1 MYDLPHLT
9 PRDVLLD
16 ILSYFLKNNVFSFNG
31 EFFKQ
36 KYGVAMGT
44 KLAPALVTIYLTLL
58 EESFLKT
65 APLSH
70 SLYLRYIDNLFFSL
84 VAW

>member
-1 MYDLPHLT
+1 M
-9 PRDVLLD
+9 
-16 ILSYFLKNNVFSFNG
+16 FSFKR

-44 KLAPALVTIYLTLL
+44 KLAPAVATIYLALL

-65 APLSH
+65 APSPPVCTLD
-70 SLYLRYIDNLFFSL
+70 I
-84 VAW
+84 